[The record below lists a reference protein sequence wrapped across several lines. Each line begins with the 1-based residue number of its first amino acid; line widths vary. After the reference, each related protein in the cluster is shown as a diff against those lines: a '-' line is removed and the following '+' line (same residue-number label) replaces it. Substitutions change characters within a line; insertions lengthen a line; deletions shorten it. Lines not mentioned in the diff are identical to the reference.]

1 MHVLSV
7 RNTKEILRD
16 PLNLGFGLGF
26 PIGLLL
32 LMSAIQAN
40 IPMSLFTMERLAP
53 GMALFGLSFVTL
65 FSATLVS
72 KDRATAFLARL
83 FTSPLTAWDFLLSYT
98 LPLLPM
104 CVLQSAVTYCAALIL
119 GLTPSVN
126 TLAALAALLPADVFF
141 IALGLLCGSVFNDK
155 QVGGLCGA
163 LLTNAAALLSG
174 AWFDLELVGGW
185 FGKAAG
191 LLPFRHAV
199 DAGRAALGGDWG
211 AMGPHLLWVSAWAA
225 VTLCA
230 ALYAFRQKMRAA

>member
-1 MHVLSV
+1 MMHVLSV

-126 TLAALAALLPADVFF
+126 TLAALAALLPPD
-141 IALGLLCGSVFNDK
+141 ALIS
-155 QVGGLCGA
+155 
-163 LLTNAAALLSG
+163 TS
-174 AWFDLELVGGW
+174 
-185 FGKAAG
+185 
-191 LLPFRHAV
+191 
-199 DAGRAALGGDWG
+199 
-211 AMGPHLLWVSAWAA
+211 
-225 VTLCA
+225 
-230 ALYAFRQKMRAA
+230 